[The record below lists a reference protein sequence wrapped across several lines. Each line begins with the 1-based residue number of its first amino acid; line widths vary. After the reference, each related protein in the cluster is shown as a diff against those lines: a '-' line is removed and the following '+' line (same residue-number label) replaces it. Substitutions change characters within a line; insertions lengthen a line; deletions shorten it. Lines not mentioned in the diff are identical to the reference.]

1 MIKNIEKLIKNNKLV
16 SAYKITEYKK
26 ESIELFY
33 VKDKLETNRATNI
46 NSFGVV
52 IYRDFDGFRGNSS
65 FEVFPEFSDEDI
77 TLLIEKALDR
87 CLLVKNK
94 YYDLPKKS
102 NIKLYESNDELLNMN
117 FKDVALN
124 IAKAISKANHYKD
137 GSINSYEVFVN
148 KNYKRIINSN
158 GVDLNEVSG
167 DIFVEAIPNWVGKD
181 EEVELYTDYVT
192 SSINYDEIT
201 YKIDEALNNCQLRSV
216 AKKLPEG
223 LKKCNVILP
232 QEEISGILEFLAR
245 QTSYQNVFMK
255 TNILNVNDNV
265 SGDNPD
271 KLNITLKPEIEGGA
285 YKTLFD
291 DDGLILKDFN
301 FIEDGIIKSYHGD
314 NRFGYYLGID
324 NPTGMYKNAELKPGT
339 MSFDEM
345 KSEPYIYCMYFS
357 SPQLDDYSGYY
368 GGEVRLGLYF
378 DGKECYPVTGF
389 SISGNLN
396 NDFKI
401 FKFSK
406 EIDTYKNYRGP
417 KYLLIKDMNIN

>member
-1 MIKNIEKLIKNNKLV
+1 
-16 SAYKITEYKK
+16 
-26 ESIELFY
+26 
-33 VKDKLETNRATNI
+33 
-46 NSFGVV
+46 
-52 IYRDFDGFRGNSS
+52 
-65 FEVFPEFSDEDI
+65 
-77 TLLIEKALDR
+77 
-87 CLLVKNK
+87 
-94 YYDLPKKS
+94 
-102 NIKLYESNDELLNMN
+102 MN

-158 GVDLNEVSG
+158 GIDLNEVSG

-216 AKKLPEG
+216 ARKLPEG

-406 EIDTYKNYRGP
+406 EVDTYKNYRGP